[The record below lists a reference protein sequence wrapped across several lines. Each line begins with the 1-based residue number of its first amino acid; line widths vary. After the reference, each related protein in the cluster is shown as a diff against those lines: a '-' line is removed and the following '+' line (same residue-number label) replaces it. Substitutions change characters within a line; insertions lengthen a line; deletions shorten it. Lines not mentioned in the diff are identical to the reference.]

1 MHRKLLVPALF
12 SAMVLVACGQNPE
25 PPPPV
30 PDSEEQDRVGM
41 ETDTIDQAAR
51 DAERRAAEEEAARLA
66 AEEAAERAR
75 ATLQEEVYFGY
86 DQFDIEPEAEQTLR
100 SKAEILQANP
110 EVRLRI
116 TGHTDERGSGE
127 YNLAL
132 GMRRATAV
140 RNFLTAYGLDGGRF
154 TVASFGED
162 RPADSGTT
170 EAAYARNRRAEFN
183 ITAGGDQ
190 LQASGQ

>member
-1 MHRKLLVPALF
+1 MHLRLLVPALF
-12 SAMVLVACGQNPE
+12 SALVLVACGQNPE

-30 PDSEEQDRVGM
+30 PDSEEQDRIGM
-41 ETDTIDQAAR
+41 EADTAGQAAR
-51 DAERRAAEEEAARLA
+51 DAERQAAEEEAARLA

-86 DQFDIEPEAEQTLR
+86 DEFDIDEDAEQSLR
-100 SKAEILQANP
+100 AKAEILQANP

-140 RNFLTAYGLDGGRF
+140 RNFLTAYGLDGARF
-154 TVASFGED
+154 TVASFGEE
-162 RPADSGTT
+162 RPADSGTS
-170 EAAYARNRRAEFN
+170 EAAYSRNRRAEFS

-190 LQASGQ
+190 LRASGR